1 MNLLR
6 SCLLLLASA
15 AAWGSDT
22 LTLRP
27 HATVSSAG
35 VFLDDLVSSTDLA
48 IPHVRILPPPRLGAS
63 MAVSRQQIESALAA
77 NELGHLTN
85 LPGPASVRVTRK
97 LRPLDPIEVVDRI
110 TAVLQDEV
118 IKSRGQLELRLNR
131 PWTTTEVP
139 DEPLQARVYD
149 LPASGLSST
158 FICRLELITTN
169 QEVIGPWQV
178 SLGAKLW
185 RDVWTSP
192 TPLRR
197 GIALIDA
204 DLQRERRDILAI
216 REPVADFEVAD
227 PSLELGE
234 YVAPQGILLAR
245 SLRVRPSVRRGQRIE
260 ALVVDGALAISLK
273 VEALE
278 DGIPG
283 QTIRLRNPH
292 TKREL
297 FGTIQNE
304 STILIQL

>member
-6 SCLLLLASA
+6 SCLILLASLT
-15 AAWGSDT
+15 AWGADT
-22 LTLRP
+22 LALRP
-27 HATVSSAG
+27 HATVTSAG
-35 VFLDDLVSSTDLA
+35 VFLDDLVSSTDLVV
-48 IPHVRILPPPRLGAS
+48 PHVRILPPPRLGAS
-63 MAVSRQQIESALAA
+63 LAVSRQQIESALAA
-77 NELGHLTN
+77 TELGHLTN

-97 LRPLDPIEVVDRI
+97 LRPLEQAEVVDRI
-110 TAVLQDEV
+110 TAALQDEV
-118 IKSRGQLELRLNR
+118 VKSRGQLELRINR

-158 FICRLELITTN
+158 FLCRLELVTTN
-169 QEVIGPWQV
+169 NEILGPWQV
-178 SLGAKLW
+178 ALGAKLW
-185 RDVWTSP
+185 REVWTSP
-192 TPLRR
+192 SPLRR
-197 GIALIDA
+197 GLALIDA
-204 DLQRERRDILAI
+204 DLQRERRDILSI
-216 REPVADFEVAD
+216 REPVADFDAAD
-227 PSLELGE
+227 PSLELAE
-234 YVAPQGILLAR
+234 YVAPQAILLAR

-297 FGTIQNE
+297 LGTIQNE